1 MKTWRDEEAALW
13 TSGPEDPRRREGM
26 FKGTG
31 AAASVA
37 CGQSEWREER
47 RWAGERGAGRPCRV
61 CQAVRCVALTLSNM
75 EA

>member
-1 MKTWRDEEAALW
+1 MDIWARGPQAEGRD
-13 TSGPEDPRRREGM
+13 

-37 CGQSEWREER
+37 CGWSECREER
-47 RWAGERGAGRPCRV
+47 RWAGEMGAGRPCRV
-61 CQAVRCVALTLSNM
+61 CQAVRCVALTLSNT